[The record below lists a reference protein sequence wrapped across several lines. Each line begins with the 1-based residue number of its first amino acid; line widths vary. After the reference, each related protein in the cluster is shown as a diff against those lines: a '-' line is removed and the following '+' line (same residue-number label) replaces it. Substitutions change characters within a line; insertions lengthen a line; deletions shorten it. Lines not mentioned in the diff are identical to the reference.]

1 MDFSSMYLEMVCLYK
16 NYKKKESAFICAC
29 SSLEPGRGLV
39 LMCIGTDMVYECLDA
54 VWALSKM
61 QFLNP
66 LSQDLDCMIVPW
78 GFPGAW

>member
-39 LMCIGTDMVYECLDA
+39 LMCVVTDMVYECLDA
-54 VWALSKM
+54 V
-61 QFLNP
+61 
-66 LSQDLDCMIVPW
+66 
-78 GFPGAW
+78 